1 MQLESPKTNHTA
13 VTAVVCLALAAVV
26 AAMASLNVALPEI
39 ARSTHASQT
48 QLSWVIDAYSLV
60 FAALLLPAGALGD
73 RYGRRKALVAGLL
86 IFGAGSAVAMT
97 AGSAHEL
104 ILLRGVLGL
113 GAALVM
119 PATLSTI
126 TSTFPNEQRTKAVGV
141 WAAVAGGSA
150 VLGLVS
156 SGLLLELWS
165 WPAVFGLNV
174 ALAAIALVGAFRVV
188 PESADRHAPRLDLVG
203 AGIAVV
209 GLVSLVY
216 SVIEAP
222 EQGWLSA
229 PSLAGFAIA
238 LVALV
243 SFVLVEL
250 RREHPLL
257 DPRIFRKRPLAS
269 GSMSVFVQFFA
280 FFGFTFVILQY
291 LQLVRGNSPLLAAVS
306 VLPLAATLMPTA
318 RLAPKLV
325 ARSSARAVCA
335 AGLVLAAAGLAVLSQ
350 LDASS
355 SYLHMAA
362 GLVLLGAGMGA
373 AMTPATAAITEALPG
388 SQQGVGSALND
399 LSREVGGAIG
409 IAVVGSVLSAVYR
422 SNVDVTGLSPEASG
436 QVRGSFAL
444 ASHLG
449 GPVSQHAQTAFT
461 GGMQAGLLV
470 AAGAALSA
478 ALGVVLLLGKRSSST
493 VPERE
498 GRLELGASTR

>member
-126 TSTFPNEQRTKAVGV
+126 TSTFPKEQRTKAVGV

-156 SGLLLELWS
+156 SGLLLELWP

-188 PESADRHAPRLDLVG
+188 PESADTHAPRLDLIG
-203 AGIAVV
+203 AGIAVAA
-209 GLVSLVY
+209 LVALVY
-216 SVIEAP
+216 TVIEASD
-222 EQGWLSA
+222 QDWLSA
-229 PSLAGFAIA
+229 PTLAGFALA
-238 LVALV
+238 LSALV

-257 DPRIFRKRPLAS
+257 DPRIFRRRPLAA

-291 LQLVRGNSPLLAAVS
+291 LQLVRGDSPLLAAVS

-325 ARSSARAVCA
+325 ARSSARTVCA
-335 AGLVLAAAGLAVLSQ
+335 AGLVLAAAGLAILSQ
-350 LDASS
+350 LDAAS
-355 SYLHMAA
+355 SYLHMVG
-362 GLVLLGAGMGA
+362 GLVLLGAGM
-373 AMTPATAAITEALPG
+373 
-388 SQQGVGSALND
+388 
-399 LSREVGGAIG
+399 
-409 IAVVGSVLSAVYR
+409 
-422 SNVDVTGLSPEASG
+422 
-436 QVRGSFAL
+436 VR
-444 ASHLG
+444 
-449 GPVSQHAQTAFT
+449 
-461 GGMQAGLLV
+461 
-470 AAGAALSA
+470 
-478 ALGVVLLLGKRSSST
+478 R
-493 VPERE
+493 
-498 GRLELGASTR
+498 